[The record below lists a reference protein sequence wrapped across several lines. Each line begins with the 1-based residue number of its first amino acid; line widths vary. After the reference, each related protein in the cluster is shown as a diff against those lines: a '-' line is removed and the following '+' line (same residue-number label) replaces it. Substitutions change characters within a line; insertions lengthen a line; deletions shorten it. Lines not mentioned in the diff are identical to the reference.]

1 MPFPMKIQPI
11 DFSPSEEV
19 ALPRLETVKPVVK
32 SRFKRLFERPF
43 PSVLRNSA
51 AEKVDAV
58 AADEL
63 PFSKECTAEFEPSSV
78 CLAKMVQNFIEESNE
93 KHQSGAVRC
102 SRNRPNCFNRNCNES
117 SDDELDGFGFSD
129 SNLNTAAEASEILKS
144 LVPCGSVN
152 ERNLLAH
159 TAKIVEKNKI
169 SKRKDDFCRKIV
181 TDGLLALGYDASICK
196 SRWEKSPSYP
206 AGEYEYIDVIM
217 DGERLLIDIDF
228 RSEFEIAR
236 STKTYKSILQML
248 PFIFVGKADRLQRII
263 AIVSEAGKQSL
274 KKKGMHVPPW
284 RKAEYVSAKWLSPCN
299 RATPSPSPSLAP
311 VPTPTP
317 TPITGTLEESEFD
330 TKAKQKDQPIIELN
344 SEDENL
350 VEDAELGEP
359 IFALSECSEE
369 DWKENVEKEE
379 WKPPETKPKS
389 SQTGIKILTAAR
401 DLGIVESEHKRIKEL
416 NFMVDRD
423 YIIISGRKEVARAR
437 CDCERRVSVERP
449 RHCGFRSADGP
460 SRGIGD

>member
-51 AEKVDAV
+51 AEKVDVV

-117 SDDELDGFGFSD
+117 SDEELDGFGFSD
-129 SNLNTAAEASEILKS
+129 SNLNTSAEASEILKS

-206 AGEYEYIDVIM
+206 AGEYEYIDVII

-299 RATPSPSPSLAP
+299 RATPSPSLAP
-311 VPTPTP
+311 ITTPTP
-317 TPITGTLEESEFD
+317 TPIIGMLEESEFD
-330 TKAKQKDQPIIELN
+330 TKAKEKDQPIIEWN
-344 SEDENL
+344 SGDENS

-369 DWKENVEKEE
+369 DWKENVEKEG

-389 SQTGIKILTAAR
+389 SQTGIKIVTAR
-401 DLGIVESEHKRIKEL
+401 DIGIVESEHKEDKGAEFYDVGRSWL
-416 NFMVDRD
+416 VR
-423 YIIISGRKEVARAR
+423 SGAL
-437 CDCERRVSVERP
+437 
-449 RHCGFRSADGP
+449 
-460 SRGIGD
+460 

>member
-19 ALPRLETVKPVVK
+19 APPRFETVKPAVK

-43 PSVLRNSA
+43 PSVLRNTA
-51 AEKVDAV
+51 AEKVDAI

-63 PFSKECTAEFEPSSV
+63 PFSKECAAEFEPSSV
-78 CLAKMVQNFIEESNE
+78 CLAKMVQNFIEENNE
-93 KHQSGAVRC
+93 KHQSGVVRC
-102 SRNRPNCFNRNCNES
+102 SRNRPNWFHRNCNES
-117 SDDELDGFGFSD
+117 SEDETDGFGFSD
-129 SNLNTAAEASEILKS
+129 SSLTSSAEASEILKS

-159 TAKIVEKNKI
+159 TAKIMEKNKI

-181 TDGLLALGYDASICK
+181 TDGLLALGYDSSICK
-196 SRWEKSPSYP
+196 SRWEKSPSFP
-206 AGEYEYIDVIM
+206 AGEYEYIDVII

-263 AIVSEAGKQSL
+263 AIVSEAAKQSL

-299 RATPSPSPSLAP
+299 RATIVILK
-311 VPTPTP
+311 
-317 TPITGTLEESEFD
+317 ESEFD
-330 TKAKQKDQPIIELN
+330 AKAKEKDQPEDKN
-344 SEDENL
+344 S
-350 VEDAELGEP
+350 VEDAELGES
-359 IFALSECSEE
+359 IFALSESSEE
-369 DWKENVEKEE
+369 EGKEKVEKEE
-379 WKPPETKPKS
+379 WKPPETKPKC
-389 SQTGIKILTAAR
+389 SQTGIKIVTGLA
-401 DLGIVESEHKRIKEL
+401 
-416 NFMVDRD
+416 
-423 YIIISGRKEVARAR
+423 
-437 CDCERRVSVERP
+437 SVIEDKP
-449 RHCGFRSADGP
+449 
-460 SRGIGD
+460 I

>member
-1 MPFPMKIQPI
+1 MKIQPI

-19 ALPRLETVKPVVK
+19 APPRLETVKPVVK

-43 PSVLRNSA
+43 PSVLRNTVT
-51 AEKVDAV
+51 EKVDAI

-78 CLAKMVQNFIEESNE
+78 CLAKMVQNFIEENNE
-93 KHQSGAVRC
+93 KHQSGVVRC
-102 SRNRPNCFNRNCNES
+102 SRNRPNWFHRNCNES
-117 SDDELDGFGFSD
+117 SEDEIDGFGFSD
-129 SNLNTAAEASEILKS
+129 SNLTSSAEASEILRS

-159 TAKIVEKNKI
+159 TAKIMEKNKI

-181 TDGLLALGYDASICK
+181 TAGLLALGYDSSICK

-206 AGEYEYIDVIM
+206 AGEYEYIDVII

-263 AIVSEAGKQSL
+263 AIVSEAAKQSL

-299 RATPSPSPSLAP
+299 RATPSPSPKLAP
-311 VPTPTP
+311 LPSPTPA
-317 TPITGTLEESEFD
+317 IGKLKESESD
-330 TKAKQKDQPIIELN
+330 AEAKEKDQPIIELI
-344 SEDENL
+344 SEDKNS
-350 VEDAELGEP
+350 VEDAELGES
-359 IFALSECSEE
+359 IFDLSESSEE
-369 DWKENVEKEE
+369 EGKEKVEKQE
-379 WKPPETKPKS
+379 WKPPETKPKC
-389 SQTGIKILTAAR
+389 SQTGIKIVTGLASQGIIVLGNQNSEQNKQERGTEGRWVDVIAR
-401 DLGIVESEHKRIKEL
+401 LGGLSYSLIASS
-416 NFMVDRD
+416 F
-423 YIIISGRKEVARAR
+423 
-437 CDCERRVSVERP
+437 C
-449 RHCGFRSADGP
+449 
-460 SRGIGD
+460 